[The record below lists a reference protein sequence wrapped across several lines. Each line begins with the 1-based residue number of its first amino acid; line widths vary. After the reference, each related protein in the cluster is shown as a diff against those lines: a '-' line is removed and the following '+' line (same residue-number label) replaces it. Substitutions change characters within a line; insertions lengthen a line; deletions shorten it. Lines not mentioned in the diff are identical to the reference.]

1 MTLANLNVSTKGIL
15 YKKTHT
21 PVSVIAQHVFS
32 KHLNTLP
39 LQKVCPKPKKP
50 KQKNYKK
57 YNGSV

>member
-32 KHLNTLP
+32 KHLSTLP
-39 LQKVCPKPKKP
+39 LQKVFPKPKP
-50 KQKNYKK
+50 KNYKK